1 MFKRTIVWSALCIGL
16 LFSVWYFYM
25 RPIRSVIYLGVP
37 DGYQLVV
44 GNGLEDMAVTLTL
57 TEGIHTLHFKRA
69 GRDYAAVIRVSG
81 GGEIYGG
88 ITEADIHPV
97 TEVKYKSGS

>member
-1 MFKRTIVWSALCIGL
+1 MLKRTIVWSALCLGL

-25 RPIRSVIYLGVP
+25 RPIRSVIYFGVP

-44 GNGLEDMAVTLTL
+44 GSDQEDEVATLTL

-88 ITEADIHPV
+88 IEEADIHPV
-97 TEVKYKSGS
+97 TVVKYQGGG